1 MSKGNQK
8 DICVGSLF
16 FCRSALL
23 GVPVAGDGH
32 CCPFSGSTS
41 SPMADT
47 PTPELTKLCRC
58 LGQSGVVFKLYM
70 LDTVC

>member
-8 DICVGSLF
+8 DICVSSVF

-23 GVPVAGDGH
+23 GMPGAGDVH
-32 CCPFSGSTS
+32 CCPFNGSTS

-47 PTPELTKLCRC
+47 LTPELTKLCRC

-70 LDTVC
+70 LDMVC